1 MCPRWREATGGER
14 GSATLEFAMVL
25 PLLLIVTLALVQVG
39 LVVRDRLVL
48 ADAARAG
55 AREAAVTD
63 DPGRIRDAVERA
75 AAAALDTG
83 RLEVRVERAGGRGTA
98 VTVTVGYPD
107 GTSIPAVAWLFPATI
122 HLEAATTMRQE
133 FGDG

>member
-1 MCPRWREATGGER
+1 
-14 GSATLEFAMVL
+14 MVL

-63 DPGRIRDAVERA
+63 DAGRIREAVDRA
-75 AAAALDTG
+75 AAPLGTDRIDVQVNREA
-83 RLEVRVERAGGRGTA
+83 GRGSP
-98 VTVTVGYPD
+98 VTVTVSYPD
-107 GTSIPAVAWLFPATI
+107 APSIPAVAWLFPSTI
-122 HLEAATTMRQE
+122 DLDASTTMRQE

>member
-1 MCPRWREATGGER
+1 MCPRWRGAAGVER
-14 GSATLEFAMVL
+14 GSATLEFAMIL

-63 DPGRIRDAVERA
+63 DAARIRDAVDR
-75 AAAALDTG
+75 AAAALDAG
-83 RLEVRVERAGGRGTA
+83 GIEIQVERSGGRGTP
-98 VTVTVGYPD
+98 VTVRLGYPD
-107 GTSIPAVAWLFPATI
+107 PASIPAVAWLFPATI
-122 HLEAATTMRQE
+122 HLEASTTMRQE

>member
-1 MCPRWREATGGER
+1 
-14 GSATLEFAMVL
+14 MVL
-25 PLLLIVTLALVQVG
+25 PLLLLVTLALVQVG

-63 DPGRIRDAVERA
+63 DADRIRDAIERA
-75 AAAALDTG
+75 AAPLTTD
-83 RLEVRVERAGGRGTA
+83 RIEVSVARAGGRGTP
-98 VTVTVGYPD
+98 VTVTLGYSDPP
-107 GTSIPAVAWLFPATI
+107 SIPAVAWLFPSSI
-122 HLEAATTMRQE
+122 HLEASTTMRQE

>member
-1 MCPRWREATGGER
+1 
-14 GSATLEFAMVL
+14 MVL
-25 PLLLIVTLALVQVG
+25 PLLLVVTLALVQVG

-63 DPGRIRDAVERA
+63 DAGRIRDAVDRA
-75 AAAALDTG
+75 AAPLGAGAIDVQVA
-83 RLEVRVERAGGRGTA
+83 REGGRGSA
-98 VTVTVGYPD
+98 VTVTLSYPD
-107 GTSIPAVAWLFPATI
+107 APSIPAVAWLFPSTI
-122 HLEAATTMRQE
+122 HLTAATIMRQE

>member
-1 MCPRWREATGGER
+1 RRRRPGRARFEGER
-14 GSATLEFAMVL
+14 GSAALEFAMVL

-63 DPGRIRDAVERA
+63 DDGRIRAAVDRA
-75 AAAALDTG
+75 AATLAADRISIEVG
-83 RLEVRVERAGGRGTA
+83 RDGGRGEP
-98 VTVTVGYPD
+98 VTVSLTYPD
-107 GTSIPAVAWLFPATI
+107 PPSIPAVAWLF
-122 HLEAATTMRQE
+122 
-133 FGDG
+133 

>member
-1 MCPRWREATGGER
+1 MCPRWREAPGGER

-55 AREAAVTD
+55 AREASVTD
-63 DPGRIRDAVERA
+63 DAGRIRDAVERA
-75 AAAALDTG
+75 AGALDTA
-83 RLEVRVERAGGRGTA
+83 RLEVQVDRAGGRGTA

-107 GTSIPAVAWLFPATI
+107 GTSIPAVAWLFPANI

>member
-1 MCPRWREATGGER
+1 
-14 GSATLEFAMVL
+14 MVL

-63 DPGRIRDAVERA
+63 DGGRIREAVDRA
-75 AAAALDTG
+75 AGPLAADRIAIEVG
-83 RLEVRVERAGGRGTA
+83 RDGGRGQP
-98 VTVTVGYPD
+98 VTVSLAYPD
-107 GTSIPAVAWLFPATI
+107 TASIPAVAWLFPATMT
-122 HLEAATTMRQE
+122 LQAETTMRQE
-133 FGDG
+133 FG

>member
-1 MCPRWREATGGER
+1 
-14 GSATLEFAMVL
+14 MVL

-63 DPGRIRDAVERA
+63 DAGAIRDAVDRA
-75 AAAALDTG
+75 AAPLATD
-83 RLEVRVERAGGRGTA
+83 RVDVQVIRDGGRGTA
-98 VTVTVGYPD
+98 VTVTLGYSDPP
-107 GTSIPAVAWLFPATI
+107 SIPAVAWLFPSTI
-122 HLEAATTMRQE
+122 HLTASTTMRQE

>member
-1 MCPRWREATGGER
+1 
-14 GSATLEFAMVL
+14 MVL

-63 DPGRIRDAVERA
+63 DAGRIRDAVERA
-75 AAAALDTG
+75 GVALDTG
-83 RLEVRVERAGGRGTA
+83 RIEVQVARAGGRGTPVK
-98 VTVTVGYPD
+98 VTLGYPD
-107 GTSIPAVAWLFPATI
+107 QASIPAVAWLFPATI

>member
-1 MCPRWREATGGER
+1 
-14 GSATLEFAMVL
+14 MVL

-48 ADAARAG
+48 ADASRAG

-63 DPGRIRDAVERA
+63 DAGQIRDAVDRA
-75 AAAALDTG
+75 AAPLSTD
-83 RLEVRVERAGGRGTA
+83 RVEVRVERDGGRGA
-98 VTVTVGYPD
+98 PVTVTVSYADEP
-107 GTSIPAVAWLFPATI
+107 SIPAVAWLFPSAI
-122 HLEAATTMRQE
+122 QLEATTTMRQE

>member
-1 MCPRWREATGGER
+1 
-14 GSATLEFAMVL
+14 MVL
-25 PLLLIVTLALVQVG
+25 PLLLIVILALVQVG

-63 DPGRIRDAVERA
+63 DASRVRDAVDRA
-75 AAAALDTG
+75 AAPLATDRISISIDREA
-83 RLEVRVERAGGRGTA
+83 GRGTP
-98 VTVTVGYPD
+98 VTVALQYPD
-107 GTSIPAVAWLFPATI
+107 PPSIPEVAWLFPATI
-122 HLEAATTMRQE
+122 RLSASTTMRQE

>member
-1 MCPRWREATGGER
+1 
-14 GSATLEFAMVL
+14 MVL

-63 DPGRIRDAVERA
+63 DAGRVQDAVERA
-75 AAAALDTG
+75 AAPLDTG
-83 RLEVRVERAGGRGTA
+83 RIELEVSRSGGRGSP

-107 GTSIPAVAWLFPATI
+107 PPSIPAVAWLFPSAI
-122 HLEAATTMRQE
+122 HLSASTTMRQE

>member
-1 MCPRWREATGGER
+1 MRSARSAGER

-63 DPGRIRDAVERA
+63 DAGRIRDAVDRA
-75 AAAALDTG
+75 AVPLAAD
-83 RLEVRVERAGGRGTA
+83 RIEVQVSREAGRGSP
-98 VTVTVGYPD
+98 VTVTLGYADPP
-107 GTSIPAVAWLFPATI
+107 SIPAVAWLFPGTI
-122 HLEAATTMRQE
+122 HLSSATTMRQE

>member
-1 MCPRWREATGGER
+1 
-14 GSATLEFAMVL
+14 MVL

-39 LVVRDRLVL
+39 LIVRDRLVL

-63 DPGRIRDAVERA
+63 DAGRIRDAVDR

-83 RLEVRVERAGGRGTA
+83 RLDVEVDRAGGRGTP
-98 VTVTVGYPD
+98 VTVSVGYADPA
-107 GTSIPAVAWLFPATI
+107 SIPAVAWLFPGTI
-122 HLEAATTMRQE
+122 HLDAAATMRQE

>member
-1 MCPRWREATGGER
+1 
-14 GSATLEFAMVL
+14 MVL
-25 PLLLIVTLALVQVG
+25 PLLLVVTLALVQVG

-63 DPGRIRDAVERA
+63 DPGAIRDAVVRA
-75 AAAALDTG
+75 GAPLATD
-83 RLEVRVERAGGRGTA
+83 RIEVLVSRDGGRGTA
-98 VTVTVGYPD
+98 VTVSLGYADPP
-107 GTSIPAVAWLFPATI
+107 SIPAVAWLFPSAI
-122 HLEAATTMRQE
+122 HLSASTTMRQE

>member
-1 MCPRWREATGGER
+1 MCPRWREAAGGER

-48 ADAARAG
+48 ADAARAP
-55 AREAAVTD
+55 AREASVTND
-63 DPGRIRDAVERA
+63 AGRIRDAVERA
-75 AAAALDTG
+75 AGALDAG

-98 VTVTVGYPD
+98 VTVTVGYSD

>member
-1 MCPRWREATGGER
+1 MGER

-63 DPGRIRDAVERA
+63 DAGRIRDAVDRA
-75 AAAALDTG
+75 AAPLVID
-83 RLEVRVERAGGRGTA
+83 RIEVKVSRESGRGSA
-98 VTVTVGYPD
+98 VTVTLGYADPP
-107 GTSIPAVAWLFPATI
+107 SIPAVAWLFPAAI
-122 HLEAATTMRQE
+122 HLSSTTTMRQE

>member
-1 MCPRWREATGGER
+1 
-14 GSATLEFAMVL
+14 LEFAMVL

-63 DPGRIRDAVERA
+63 NSASIRDAVDRA
-75 AAAALDTG
+75 AAPLATD
-83 RLEVRVERAGGRGTA
+83 RIEIHIERDGGRGSA
-98 VTVTVGYPD
+98 VTVTLDYTDP
-107 GTSIPAVAWLFPATI
+107 PAIAEVAWLFPSSI
-122 HLEAATTMRQE
+122 HLEASTTMRQE

>member
-1 MCPRWREATGGER
+1 MCPRNAATASGGER

-39 LVVRDRLVL
+39 LIVRDRLVL

-63 DPGRIRDAVERA
+63 DAGRIRDAVDR
-75 AAAALDTG
+75 AAAALDTE
-83 RLEVRVERAGGRGTA
+83 RISVTVERSGRGA
-98 VTVTVGYPD
+98 PVTVTVGYAD
-107 GTSIPAVAWLFPATI
+107 STSISAVEWLFPSTI

>member
-1 MCPRWREATGGER
+1 MWACPAGSHRER

-63 DPGRIRDAVERA
+63 DAGAIRDAIEHA
-75 AAAALDTG
+75 AAPLATE
-83 RLEVRVERAGGRGTA
+83 RLEVQVNREGGRGAA
-98 VTVTVGYPD
+98 VTVTLGYADPP
-107 GTSIPAVAWLFPATI
+107 SIPAVAWLFPSSI
-122 HLEAATTMRQE
+122 HLIASTTMRQE

>member
-1 MCPRWREATGGER
+1 
-14 GSATLEFAMVL
+14 MVL

-39 LVVRDRLVL
+39 LIVRDRLVL

-63 DPGRIRDAVERA
+63 DAGRIRDAVDRA
-75 AAAALDTG
+75 ASALDTG
-83 RLEVRVERAGGRGTA
+83 RLEVEVERAGGRGTA
-98 VTVTVGYPD
+98 VTVSVGYPD
-107 GTSIPAVAWLFPATI
+107 ATSIPAVAWLFPGTI
-122 HLEAATTMRQE
+122 NLRAATTMRQE

>member
-1 MCPRWREATGGER
+1 MVR
-14 GSATLEFAMVL
+14 G
-25 PLLLIVTLALVQVG
+25 PP
-39 LVVRDRLVL
+39 
-48 ADAARAG
+48 AG
-55 AREAAVTD
+55 AVSGPPSAGPAA
-63 DPGRIRDAVERA
+63 PP
-75 AAAALDTG
+75 DTG

-107 GTSIPAVAWLFPATI
+107 GTSIPAVAWLFPASI

>member
-1 MCPRWREATGGER
+1 
-14 GSATLEFAMVL
+14 MVL
-25 PLLLIVTLALVQVG
+25 PLLLVVTLALVQVG

-63 DPGRIRDAVERA
+63 DAGRVRDAVDRA
-75 AAAALDTG
+75 AAPLATD
-83 RLEVRVERAGGRGTA
+83 RIEVGVSREGGRGTP
-98 VTVTVGYPD
+98 VTVTLGYADPP
-107 GTSIPAVAWLFPATI
+107 SMPAVAWLFPATI
-122 HLEAATTMRQE
+122 RLSASTTMRQE